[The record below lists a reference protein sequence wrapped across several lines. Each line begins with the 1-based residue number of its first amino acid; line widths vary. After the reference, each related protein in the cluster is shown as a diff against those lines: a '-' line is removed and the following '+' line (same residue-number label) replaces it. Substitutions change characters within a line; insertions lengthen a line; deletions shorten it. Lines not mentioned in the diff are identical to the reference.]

1 MDCALTLSPVLRG
14 VVIVGASLFALLAA
28 IVPTALYLFVE
39 PRGRRMWAADGDT
52 AATRRAPGVVRLTA
66 WLSFALAQVAIPWL
80 IVPVYC
86 AGLLYLQARI
96 GYLRPIGIAVTAGVG
111 VAGLV
116 QAILS
121 LRLWPLGIKLL
132 MHESGL
138 CASLKRRT
146 AATLLANA
154 VVLGAMSM
162 LDFAITNI
170 PHFIHPI
177 LRGAIVWGALRPVMI
192 YAVVCLAHAML
203 MNACCGAMS
212 DGKKT
217 GDGPANQNNGAR

>member
-1 MDCALTLSPVLRG
+1 MDATQTLLPVFRG
-14 VVIVGASLFALLAA
+14 VVIVVASVFALLAA
-28 IVPTALYLFVE
+28 IVPTALYFFVE
-39 PRGRRMWAADGDT
+39 PRGRRMWATEGDS

-86 AGLLYLQARI
+86 AALLYVQARI
-96 GYLRPIGIAVTAGVG
+96 GYLRPVGIAVTAGVG
-111 VAGLV
+111 VAGLI
-116 QAILS
+116 QALLS

-132 MHESGL
+132 MHETGL

-146 AATLLANA
+146 VATLLANA
-154 VVLGAMSM
+154 VVLGAMSL
-162 LDFAITNI
+162 LDLAITNI
-170 PHFIHPI
+170 PHFIHPL
-177 LRGAIVWGALRPVMI
+177 LRGALVWGALRPVMI

-212 DGKKT
+212 DGTSQGKKS
-217 GDGPANQNNGAR
+217 DQNNGAR